1 MTGEWCATHSGEK
14 CTSECK
20 LHTDCGLHEHNSEML
35 CKAPS
40 FCRCKRGGGRE
51 REKGVTRIQFITSE
65 AAGTQPPIAHNGA
78 SVQNLF
84 VQHYFA
90 QTNFAR

>member
-1 MTGEWCATHSGEK
+1 MQHTVVKSAHQSANCTRTVDCTNITVKCCAKHLAFVGARE
-14 CTSECK
+14 
-20 LHTDCGLHEHNSEML
+20 
-35 CKAPS
+35 
-40 FCRCKRGGGRE
+40 GGGRE